1 MESISNYFRSMGLNF
16 WSLLTAGAV
25 LIVGVL
31 LFSLIG
37 RFVFGKKSNL
47 SYALSSVIGIIMM
60 CALLVGLR
68 YAGPK
73 FTAFIAPMPFI
84 QISGDTLTLLDIT
97 SADYTVLC
105 TELLSMIILSF
116 LFNTVDRWMPK
127 PKNLLGWLFFRCL
140 TVAIALILHLIAS
153 ALILRYLPEGL
164 VTYAPVVLLAIL
176 VLMLLTGAL
185 KLLVGV
191 ILSTVNPLI
200 GALYT
205 FFFATIVGK
214 SITRAIFTTGLLA
227 LLIIALKHVGVM
239 AISIAASVLVVYI
252 PFLLIL
258 LILWYVINRLL

>member
-16 WSLLTAGAV
+16 WSLLTSGAV
-25 LIVGVL
+25 IIVGVL

-116 LFNTVDRWMPK
+116 LFNTVDRWIPK

-140 TVAIALILHLIAS
+140 TVAITLILYLIAS

-214 SITRAIFTTGLLA
+214 SITRAVFTTGLLS
-227 LLIIALKHVGVM
+227 LLVIALKYIGVM
-239 AISIAASVLVVYI
+239 GISIAASVLVVYI
-252 PFLLIL
+252 PFLLLL

>member
-1 MESISNYFRSMGLNF
+1 MESIINYFSSLGLNF
-16 WSLLTAGAV
+16 WSLLTACAV
-25 LIVGVL
+25 IIVGIL
-31 LFSLIG
+31 LFSLVG

-47 SYALSSVIGIIMM
+47 SYALSSAIGIIMM
-60 CALLVGLR
+60 CALLVGLK
-68 YAGPK
+68 YAGPR
-73 FTAFIAPMPFI
+73 FSAFLAPMPFV
-84 QISGDTLTLLDIT
+84 QVSGQTMALFDF
-97 SADYTVLC
+97 SAADYTVIC

-127 PKNLLGWLFFRCL
+127 PKNVLGWLFFRCL
-140 TVAIALILHLIAS
+140 TVAVALVLHLIAS

-176 VLMLLTGAL
+176 ILMLLTGAL

-214 SITRAIFTTGLLA
+214 SVTRAVFTTGLLV
-227 LLIIALKHVGVM
+227 LLITALKYIGVT
-239 AISIAASVLVVYI
+239 AISIAASVLIVYL
-252 PFLLIL
+252 PFLLLL